1 MKIEEYRTIRETGK
15 DLTSKIFKFA
25 LINKDEII
33 YAANLLGFWNGRA
46 LVYDSNEDFDIIT
59 DFLIFEKLKH
69 NNPVFKRFY
78 DSKPELNDLEQ
89 KNMKGILNFHSS
101 LFQITSID
109 SKANTLVLLDL
120 LSTNRQE
127 FKLMDVGMSRSTS
140 VGLIFY
146 SRLLPIQEI
155 YMTSG
160 VSFGFD
166 KRYKD
171 KLFSAISLATL
182 KRRKKLTSTE
192 LFLLFHQKNRQYGI
206 RTKTEQVT

>member
-1 MKIEEYRTIRETGK
+1 MNIEEYRTIRETGK

-46 LVYDSNEDFDIIT
+46 LVYGSNEDFDTIA

-69 NNPVFKRFY
+69 NIPVFRRFHN
-78 DSKPELNDLEQ
+78 SNPELTDLEQ
-89 KNMKGILNFHSS
+89 ENMKGILNYHSS

-109 SKANTLVLLDL
+109 SKANTLALLDL
-120 LSTNRQE
+120 LSANRQE
-127 FKLMDVGMSRSTS
+127 FKLMDVGMSKSTS

-146 SRLLPIQEI
+146 SRLLPIQDI

-166 KRYKD
+166 KSYKD

-182 KRRKKLTSTE
+182 KKRRKLTSTE
-192 LFLLFHQKNRQYGI
+192 MFILMHEKNRQYGI
-206 RTKTEQVT
+206 ETRTE